1 VLCRKDFWGVIFVAL
16 HQSCLAS
23 FDVMRP
29 QLHALPEPDAKP
41 TSQGEDHVARLLFQ
55 VGQQDR
61 FAFDTLYN
69 LWAPTL
75 LGIAMRMLGQ
85 RQEAEEVVQ
94 DAFVKIWHR
103 AASYDPERSQAF
115 VWCFAIMRS
124 LCIDRIRHHSRQK
137 RDRSMQCSFETSP
150 AADLPCDPL
159 ILSQDTFIA
168 VRNAMKQLPPD
179 ERRCLELAVFLEYTH
194 SEISGHLQTP
204 LGTVKN
210 RLRRALEKL
219 KHFLSDHE
227 L

>member
-1 VLCRKDFWGVIFVAL
+1 
-16 HQSCLAS
+16 
-23 FDVMRP
+23 MRP
-29 QLHALPEPDAKP
+29 QLHALPEPDASP
-41 TSQGEDHVARLLFQ
+41 SSQGEDHVARLLFQ

-137 RDRSMQCSFETSP
+137 RDRSMQCSFDTSP

-159 ILSQDTFIA
+159 ILSQDTFFA